1 MRHSDE
7 PPPEVTEL
15 HTAAL
20 APQLRTLPRIVWKD
34 AKGAEHAV
42 LVEGR
47 MVVGSADGSAI
58 RLDDPTVSRLH
69 AELETRV
76 DGLWVRDLGS
86 RNGTFVNDVQ
96 VTGARVPEGAKLR
109 FGALEV
115 SADFGGAPKKPI
127 EVWRDT
133 SFGRLV
139 GRSRAMRELF
149 AVLAR
154 VSPMD
159 ASVLIHG
166 ETGTGKELVARAIHD
181 ASRRADKPFVVVDCA
196 ALPDNLLDAELFG
209 HAKGSFTG
217 AVASREGSI
226 EAADGGTV
234 FLDEIGELPM
244 SMQPKLLR
252 VLESR
257 VVRRIGETSY
267 RPVDVR
273 FISATHRDLLTMVSS
288 GAFRE
293 DLYFRLSVL
302 PVTVPPLRDRKD
314 DIDLLISH
322 FVKALG
328 SEIPMR
334 PELLRALAERPWRGN
349 VRELRNFVERAMAL
363 GPDEALRLLN
373 GAPSSTAAEASPA
386 LVEAPAAEHAD
397 VADPL
402 LFEQAYKEFRE
413 MWKDAGDKEYVRRL
427 LLRHDRNVASAAKE
441 AGIDRTYIYRLIR
454 KHDL

>member
-1 MRHSDE
+1 MSYSE

-20 APQLRTLPRIVWKD
+20 PPQFRSVPRLAWTD
-34 AKGAEHAV
+34 ASGAHSV

-47 MVVGSADGSAI
+47 MVLGSADGSAI
-58 RLDDPTVSRLH
+58 RIDDPTVSRLH
-69 AELETRV
+69 AELETRA

-86 RNGTFVNDVQ
+86 KNGTFVNELQ
-96 VTGARVPEGAKLR
+96 VTGARVPDGAKIR
-109 FGALEV
+109 FGAIE
-115 SADFGGAPKKPI
+115 ATTDFGGAPKKPI
-127 EVWRDT
+127 EIWRDT
-133 SFGRLV
+133 SFGRLI

-159 ASVLIHG
+159 ASVLIQG

-302 PVTVPPLRDRKD
+302 PVTVPPLRERKD
-314 DIDLLISH
+314 DIEILVAH
-322 FVKALG
+322 FCKAIGGDVKLRA
-328 SEIPMR
+328 
-334 PELLRALAERPWRGN
+334 ELLRALGERPWRGN
-349 VRELRNFVERAMAL
+349 VRELRNFVERALAL

-373 GAPSSTAAEASPA
+373 GASNAAQTEASPA
-386 LVEAPAAEHAD
+386 LVETPASANVDAS
-397 VADPL
+397 DPA
-402 LFEQAYKEFRE
+402 LFEHAYKEFRE

-427 LLRHDRNVASAAKE
+427 LLRHDRNVAAAAKE